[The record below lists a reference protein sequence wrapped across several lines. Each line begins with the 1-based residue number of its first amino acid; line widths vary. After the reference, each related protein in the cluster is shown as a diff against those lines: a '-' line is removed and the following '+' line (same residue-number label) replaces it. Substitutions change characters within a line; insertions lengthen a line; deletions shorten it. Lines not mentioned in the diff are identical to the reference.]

1 MRVIPRNFYYY
12 WTGQQFQYVHY
23 LAVLSLVRSTGCT
36 RVDVYYEEAPRG
48 NPHWERLRT
57 LDRVSL
63 VPVDFGELIRRAG
76 YEAARFEKFLKVAK
90 VVHRS
95 DFVRY
100 LALGR
105 GGGVYLDFDT
115 LVVRDL
121 EPLLQRRLLVGY
133 QNTDELGNDV
143 NGAVLGAE
151 PESPV
156 IRECLERVRAL
167 PETLTWLRPSNLRF
181 GTLKKFLVPHLHW
194 CDSGPSLLSQ
204 LSREN
209 DELRQALC
217 PRSYFHFCDYRDW
230 KSIFSEGELP
240 DDAFVIHYFGK
251 LSFEFT
257 KGVDD
262 KYVRDTESLYARAA
276 RRYVTDSP

>member
-1 MRVIPRNFYYY
+1 VIPRNFFYY

-23 LAVLSLVRSTGCT
+23 LAVLSLVRSTDCA
-36 RVDVYYEEAPRG
+36 RVEVYYEEAPSG
-48 NPHWERLRT
+48 NPHWERLRE
-57 LDRVSL
+57 LDPVSL
-63 VPVDFGELIRRAG
+63 VPVEFDELVQRAG
-76 YEAARFEKFLKVAK
+76 YAPGGFEAFLKVAK

-100 LALGR
+100 LALAGD
-105 GGGVYLDFDT
+105 GGLYLDFDT

-121 EPLLQRRLLVGY
+121 HPLLERPLLVGY
-133 QNTDELGNDV
+133 QNPDELGNDV

-151 PESPV
+151 PKSPV

-167 PETLTWLRPSNLRF
+167 PDTLTWLRLSNLRF
-181 GTLKKFLVPHLHW
+181 GTLKKFVVPHLHW

-204 LSREN
+204 LSRES
-209 DELRQALC
+209 DELRRALC
-217 PRSYFHFCDYRDW
+217 PRTYFHFCDYRDW

-240 DDAFVIHYFGK
+240 DEAFVIHYFGK

-257 KGVDD
+257 KSLDD
-262 KYVRDTESLYARAA
+262 RYVRDSESLFARAA
-276 RRYVTDSP
+276 RRYLADSP

>member
-1 MRVIPRNFYYY
+1 MIPRNYYYY

-23 LAVLSLVRSTGCT
+23 LAVLSLARSTGFA
-36 RVDVYYEEAPRG
+36 RVDVYYEEPPRG
-48 NPHWERLRT
+48 NSHWERLRE
-57 LDRVSL
+57 LEGVSL
-63 VPVDFGELIRRAG
+63 VPVDFEELLRRAG
-76 YEAARFEKFLKVAK
+76 YAPGPFEAFLNVAK

-100 LALGR
+100 LALAGD
-105 GGGVYLDFDT
+105 GGVYLDFDT

-121 EPLLQRRLLVGY
+121 SPLLQRSLLVGY
-133 QNTDELGNDV
+133 QNPDELGNDV

-151 PESPV
+151 PGSPL

-167 PETLTWLRPSNLRF
+167 PDTLTWLRPSNLRF

-194 CDSGPSLLSQ
+194 CDSGPSLLSR
-204 LSREN
+204 LSQER
-209 DELRQALC
+209 DDLRRALC
-217 PRSYFHFCDYRDW
+217 PRSYFHFCDYREW
-230 KSIFSEGELP
+230 KSIFSDSELP

-257 KGVDD
+257 KGVDE
-262 KYVRDTESLYARAA
+262 KYVRDGESLYARAA
-276 RRYVTDSP
+276 RRYVADSR

>member
-1 MRVIPRNFYYY
+1 MIPRNFFYY

-23 LAVLSLVRSTGCT
+23 LAVLSLLRSTECA
-36 RVDVYYEEAPRG
+36 RVDIRYEDQPRD
-48 NPHWERLRT
+48 NPHWDRLRG

-63 VPVDFGELIRRAG
+63 VPVDFDRLIQRAG
-76 YEAARFEKFLKVAK
+76 YAPKCFGAFLNVAK

-100 LALGR
+100 LALAD

-121 EPLLQRRLLVGY
+121 SPLLQRSFLIGC
-133 QNTDELGNDV
+133 QNPDELGNDV

-151 PESPV
+151 PDTQL

-167 PETLTWLRPSNLRF
+167 PDSLTRFRLSNLRF
-181 GTLKKFLVPHLHW
+181 GMLKKFLVPHLDW
-194 CDSGPSLLSQ
+194 CDSGPSLLSE
-204 LSREN
+204 LSRES
-209 DELRQALC
+209 DELRASIC
-217 PRSYFHFCDYRDW
+217 PRSYFHFCDYRQW
-230 KSIFSEGELP
+230 RSIFSNTQLP

-251 LSFEFT
+251 LSFQFT
-257 KGVDD
+257 KNLDAD
-262 KYVRDTESLYARAA
+262 YVRDGESLYARVA
-276 RRYVTDSP
+276 RRYIADSR